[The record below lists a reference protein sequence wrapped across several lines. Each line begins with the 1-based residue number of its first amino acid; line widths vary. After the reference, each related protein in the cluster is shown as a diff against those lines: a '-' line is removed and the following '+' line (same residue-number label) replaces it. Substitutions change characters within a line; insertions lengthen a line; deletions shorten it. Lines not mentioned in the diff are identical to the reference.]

1 MSRLQLSRLIISGL
15 GNPYLKYTRHGNM
28 TAGTPTEPFRN
39 KINITLHGQKN
50 SYIYISIKAFPIS

>member
-1 MSRLQLSRLIISGL
+1 
-15 GNPYLKYTRHGNM
+15 M

-50 SYIYISIKAFPIS
+50 SPFLLAEKGITASNKVLYNSGRMYLYGVIPNTT

>member
-50 SYIYISIKAFPIS
+50 SYI